1 MLEQSL
7 AMPALC
13 SNLMSVAQQLK
24 LTANLIGLY
33 FYIQMCLLEVE
44 LWCKIGHFKRS
55 RWIGLLVKLLLDKY
69 EMASAP
75 TQKHLSGLSEM
86 GAHLVTTEA
95 YILNCTLH
103 LSLKIYLRGILVL
116 LLCSA
121 VETYEASKRWQVYLL
136 FFASRSKARHK
147 FTTTDI
153 RSVVNRKS

>member
-13 SNLMSVAQQLK
+13 SILMSVAQQLK

-55 RWIGLLVKLLLDKY
+55 RWIGLLVKPLLDKY

-75 TQKHLSGLSEM
+75 TQKHLSGLSE
-86 GAHLVTTEA
+86 GGVEGFWYYNTYINITAEVGVFLWYSSCTSGKAVASTKVESLADRVADEA
-95 YILNCTLH
+95 MEYI
-103 LSLKIYLRGILVL
+103 
-116 LLCSA
+116 
-121 VETYEASKRWQVYLL
+121 
-136 FFASRSKARHK
+136 
-147 FTTTDI
+147 
-153 RSVVNRKS
+153 